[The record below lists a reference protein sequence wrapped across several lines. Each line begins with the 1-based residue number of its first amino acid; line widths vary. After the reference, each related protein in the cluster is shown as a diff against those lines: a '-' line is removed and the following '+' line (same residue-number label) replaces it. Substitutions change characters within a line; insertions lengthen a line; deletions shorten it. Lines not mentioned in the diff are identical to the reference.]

1 MLETA
6 MFRKPC
12 ALESQAKDWSCFR
25 REIDLPL
32 ASINHFVECAR
43 VDITVRIVGLDDL
56 QIEKVAVKNR
66 GVSRKFFRLGQDT
79 SGYVAIVAS
88 VERECEV
95 LQKICSRT
103 PGGPYFACGEPR
115 SRSCRMTS
123 D

>member
-1 MLETA
+1 

-25 REIDLPL
+25 REIDRPL

-66 GVSRKFFRLGQDT
+66 GVSRKFFRLGRDA
-79 SGYVAIVAS
+79 SAIIAS
-88 VERECEV
+88 LEREREV
-95 LQKICSRT
+95 LQKICSRN
-103 PGGPYFACGEPR
+103 PGRPYFACGEPR